1 MKLEFWGV
9 RGTAPAPG
17 AAWARYGGHTTCSSV
32 RIGPGEYIVIDAGTG
47 LRELGDRIMAEGGE
61 ADIRIDLLLT
71 HFHLDHIMGFPV
83 FAPLFSPR
91 TSLIVHSPAGAGLP
105 SPGPAGFAS
114 TARGGGKTGAGE
126 AERALAGLMAYPYF
140 PLGLGRTAARKEFRE
155 FEPGPLAGGI
165 GVSACRLR
173 HPQGSVAYRLEA
185 GTTSIV
191 LATDTEHPEGGID
204 ERLAAF
210 ARGAEYLVYDAMF
223 TPTEYEAG
231 KKGWGH
237 STWLAGTALAAGA
250 GAGHLVL
257 SHFNPA
263 HTDAAVDLILGEARG
278 RFPATLAA
286 AQGLKLGKE

>member
-1 MKLEFWGV
+1 MEIEFWGV

-17 AAWARYGGHTTCSSV
+17 TAWARYGGHTTCSAV
-32 RIGPGEYIVIDAGTG
+32 RVGLGEYIVIDAGTG
-47 LRELGDRIMAEGGE
+47 IRELGDRIMAEGGDG
-61 ADIRIDLLLT
+61 DIHIDLLLT
-71 HFHLDHIMGFPV
+71 HFHLDHIMGFPE

-91 TSLIVHSPAGAGLP
+91 TSLVVHSPAGARETE
-105 SPGPAGFAS
+105 S
-114 TARGGGKTGAGE
+114 
-126 AERALAGLMAYPYF
+126 ALAGLMAYPYF
-140 PLGLGRTAARKEFRE
+140 PLGLGRTAARKEFRK

-173 HPQGSVAYRLEA
+173 HPQGSVAYRLDA
-185 GTTSIV
+185 GATSVV
-191 LATDTEHPEGGID
+191 LATDTEHPEAGID

-210 ARGAEYLVYDAMF
+210 AREADYLVCDAMY
-223 TPTEYEAG
+223 TPGEYEAG

-257 SHFNPA
+257 AHFNPA
-263 HTDAAVDLILGEARG
+263 HTDDAVDLILGEARG
-278 RFPATLAA
+278 HFPATLAA